1 MISRFSTFCHD
12 AARREDGAAAV
23 EFAIIIPVFLMIVF
37 GIITFGAYLSVVHS
51 VQQLAAEAARASVG
65 GLSDAERVTLAEAN
79 IRSHVGAYILIEP
92 ARLMVEQATTDSLTA
107 TFSVRLRYD
116 AAGMFIFQL
125 PNFVP
130 MPPPQIVRSAAIQR
144 GGY

>member
-1 MISRFSTFCHD
+1 MTRIATHWNGLK
-12 AARREDGAAAV
+12 RREEGAAAV

-65 GLSDAERVTLAEAN
+65 GLTDNERVTLAEAN
-79 IRSHVGAYILIEP
+79 IRNHVGAYLLIDP
-92 ARLMVEQATTDSLTA
+92 ARLVVEQATTDAATS

-116 AAGMFIFQL
+116 AAEMFIFQL
-125 PNFVP
+125 PTFVP

>member
-1 MISRFSTFCHD
+1 MTRMATRLMD
-12 AARREDGAAAV
+12 LGRRKDGATAV

-79 IRSHVGAYILIEP
+79 IRNHVGAYLLIEP
-92 ARLMVEQATTDSLTA
+92 ARLVVEQATTDIA
-107 TFSVRLRYD
+107 TSTFTVKLRYD
-116 AAGMFIFQL
+116 AADMFIFSL
-125 PNFVP
+125 PRFVP
-130 MPPPQIVRSAAIQR
+130 MPPPLVVRSAAIQR

>member
-1 MISRFSTFCHD
+1 MTRIATWL
-12 AARREDGAAAV
+12 AGIKRREEGAAAV

-51 VQQLAAEAARASVG
+51 VQQLAAEAARAAIG
-65 GLSDAERVTLAEAN
+65 GLSDVERVTLAEAN
-79 IRSHVGAYILIEP
+79 IRSHVRAYVLIEP
-92 ARLMVEQATTDSLTA
+92 DKLVVEQATTDALTA

-125 PNFVP
+125 PSFVP